1 MPLALSLW
9 HEVVGGHMPGTSFLT
24 QIGLEHYLV
33 LSAILFVLGMLGV
46 LLRRNVIVILMSIEL
61 MLNAVNV
68 TFIAFSKYSQ
78 NVDGQIMVFFVMT
91 IAAAEAAVGLALAVS
106 IFKRFKEVNIRFF
119 EHLKG

>member
-1 MPLALSLW
+1 MQ
-9 HEVVGGHMPGTSFLT
+9 ETNMLT

-33 LSAILFVLGMLGV
+33 LSAVLFSMGMAGV
-46 LLRRNVIVILMSIEL
+46 LMRRNLIVLLMSVEL
-61 MLNAVNV
+61 MLNAVNISFV
-68 TFIAFSKYSQ
+68 AFSKF
-78 NVDGQIMVFFVMT
+78 NGNIEGQIMVFFVMT

>member
-1 MPLALSLW
+1 MQ
-9 HEVVGGHMPGTSFLT
+9 ETNMLT

-33 LSAILFVLGMLGV
+33 LSAILFSMGMAGV
-46 LLRRNVIVILMSIEL
+46 LMRRNLIVLLMSVEL
-61 MLNAVNV
+61 MLNAVNISFV
-68 TFIAFSKYSQ
+68 AFSKF
-78 NVDGQIMVFFVMT
+78 NGNIEGQIMVFFVMT